1 MLHCGIFVLTVIV
14 LLAQVSYAAPAP
26 AFIFPATSPINPA
39 TRDATRRSLN
49 AAGGGAP
56 AAILG
61 PQNEALELQNP
72 DVFAP
77 PKTDNG
83 QVPNAKWPFSLS
95 HNRVTA
101 GGWSRQQNT
110 DSLPI
115 ATALAGVNMRLEVG
129 AIREMHWHNTA
140 EWAYML
146 KGDVR
151 ISTVNPQGEVF
162 VGDVGEGDLWY
173 FPPGNPHSIQ
183 AKNTTKDGAE
193 FLIIFDSGAFSEDAT
208 FLLTDWLAHVPKTVL
223 AKNFGVQNLSL
234 FDHIPETE
242 LYIFPSSPPPED
254 IEKDM
259 VIPNNTPNPY
269 TFALSKVN
277 ATKTPGGSVKVVDS
291 RTFHVAEKVS
301 AVEVEVEVGG
311 MRELHWHPTEP
322 EWSFFISGQARMT
335 LFASTSNAQ
344 TFDFMAGDVG
354 YVPPSFGHYVENT
367 GNTTLKFLEVFAS
380 GLFQDISLAQWLALT
395 PPSLVKAHLGFSD
408 EMIANL
414 NRQKL
419 EVV

>member
-1 MLHCGIFVLTVIV
+1 PNIDPVIATPV
-14 LLAQVSYAAPAP
+14 PV
-26 AFIFPATSPINPA
+26 FIFPATSPINLA
-39 TRDATRRSLN
+39 TRDATRLSLN
-49 AAGGGAP
+49 VATGGAP

-61 PQNEALELQNP
+61 LQNEALELQNP

-83 QVPNAKWPFSLS
+83 Q
-95 HNRVTA
+95 
-101 GGWSRQQNT
+101 QNT
-110 DSLPI
+110 ESLPI
-115 ATALAGVNMRLEVG
+115 ATALAGVNMCLKVG
-129 AIREMHWHNTA
+129 AIHEMHWHNTA

-151 ISTVNPQGEVF
+151 ISMVNPQSEVF

-193 FLIIFDSGAFSEDAT
+193 FLIMFDSGALSEDAT
-208 FLLTDWLAHVPKTVL
+208 FLLTDWLAHVPKMVL
-223 AKNFGVQNLSL
+223 ARNFGVQNLSL

-242 LYIFPSSPPPED
+242 LYIFPSSPPPEN

-259 VIPNNTPNPY
+259 VIPNNTPNLY
-269 TFALSKVN
+269 MFALSKVN

-301 AVEVEVEVGG
+301 TVEVEVEVGG
-311 MRELHWHPTEP
+311 IRGCFTVSLAVRTVM
-322 EWSFFISGQARMT
+322 M

-354 YVPPSFGHYVENT
+354 YIPPLFGHYVENT
-367 GNTTLKFLEVFAS
+367 GNMMLKFLEVFGS

-408 EMIANL
+408 EMIANI